1 MTAHLFPVDTSA
13 FGRSGCLAA
22 WWREGEDGVKGSTL
36 SSAAARLVHSI
47 FAEVRVAIVHVSCVS
62 VVLCPRGLSPGCPNL
77 GKRKQQSTKCCR
89 SPRRDR
95 HLFRILF
102 SSVQARGRSHP
113 LHRVLGLPRVRRPR
127 GLLEVAA
134 CHCET
139 RAGPSVAR
147 VSTDAFSSS
156 AQVVAIAAAVAV
168 ALGLHICFLFSA
180 SLGVLGFVLILLF
193 FEVQKKRC
201 LCRSTHGGRKANQK
215 VGVACAFPQD
225 IRGAS
230 VAHGSGV

>member
-1 MTAHLFPVDTSA
+1 M
-13 FGRSGCLAA
+13 
-22 WWREGEDGVKGSTL
+22 GVKGSSL

-102 SSVQARGRSHP
+102 P
-113 LHRVLGLPRVRRPR
+113 LHKQEEEVVLSIVCLVCLVYGGLVACLRWLLATVKLGWSFCGSGVDGCLLVVTTGGGDSR
-127 GLLEVAA
+127 GGRGGTGFADLFPFFGVAG
-134 CHCET
+134 C
-139 RAGPSVAR
+139 AGLRLDIAFLR
-147 VSTDAFSSS
+147 ST
-156 AQVVAIAAAVAV
+156 
-168 ALGLHICFLFSA
+168 
-180 SLGVLGFVLILLF
+180 
-193 FEVQKKRC
+193 KKRC